1 MAFEIDRDN
10 LLNYFGY
17 LAKAS
22 KKLEEKRVSR
32 ERLIEELVAL
42 KKLKLGVNVR
52 LRLKELEKRIEQAI
66 KKERQI
72 LTKQRE
78 EEGLQERIARRI
90 AELEGKLTG
99 YIEHRKQKEE
109 RFRQLEEKIKGRSL
123 IIPALKKQ
131 IEAAET
137 LYRQIR
143 KSGKYPVKDIKRL
156 ELSLNRLREKL
167 KRSRA

>member
-42 KKLKLGVNVR
+42 KKLKLGINVR

-66 KKERQI
+66 KKEGQI
-72 LTKQRE
+72 LAKQRE
-78 EEGLQERIARRI
+78 GEGLQERIARRM

-99 YIEHRKQKEE
+99 YIERRKQKEE

-131 IEAAET
+131 IQAAET

-143 KSGKYPVKDIKRL
+143 KSGKYSVKDIKRL

-167 KRSRA
+167 KGLRA